1 MDKSNITIAIAGNPN
16 CGKTTLFNAL
26 TGNTQKIGNW
36 PGVTVEKKE
45 GTYTFNGTTFTV
57 IDLPGIYSLS
67 AHSEDEKVA
76 RDYLLSG
83 EADLVINIADTVNME
98 RNLYLTTHLLE
109 MNIPMMLVLNMKDMA
124 EIREISIDVSQISS
138 QLNIP
143 VEYITAINK
152 SDIQKV
158 KKSIDVVTIGKKE
171 SSSFININYENEI
184 EDIISEIIPALKEE
198 ADRLQISSRWLAV
211 KLLEGDSDLF
221 GLLKRNDI
229 VNVEKINNFR
239 NSIERKV
246 GDGTD
251 ILIADARYG
260 FIHGIMVSSVK
271 RGAPKKSVTDKIDKI
286 VLNRFLGIPIFLAAM
301 YLVFWVTINLG
312 GALIDFFDISF
323 GAVFVDGSAVI
334 LEKIGSP
341 GWITAIISTG
351 IGGGIQ
357 TLATFVPIMFM
368 MFLMLAL
375 LEDSGYMARA
385 AFVMD
390 RFMRVIGLPG
400 KAFIPMLVG
409 FGCTVPAIMAT
420 RTLANKRDRYLT
432 IFMSPFMSCGARLPV
447 YALFAA
453 AFFPRNGQT
462 IVFAL
467 YMTGIVLAVF
477 TGLLLKKTLFA
488 GESSPLLMELPLY
501 HVPRIKHIL
510 LHTWLRLKGFIVK
523 AGKFL
528 IIIIA
533 VLGFL
538 NSLGTNGTFGNED
551 TEESVLAVAGKAIT
565 PIFTPF
571 GVTEENW
578 PASVGLFTGLFAKEV
593 VVGTLNSL
601 YKTAAE
607 GGIEGE
613 EAYDLWGSLGEAFAS
628 IPGNIIGA
636 FDPGSLADPLG
647 TKIGDVSDS
656 DAVAEDMEIE
666 SSIFN
671 EMKTRFEGGPAAAF
685 AYLLFILL
693 YVPCLVAVAAMY
705 KEIGLKY
712 TIFQTSYSTIL
723 AWIVAT
729 LFFQITTGHSIVLIL
744 GAVMTGVVL
753 VGGIIIFSRRKQ
765 MKNYEY

>member
-1 MDKSNITIAIAGNPN
+1 
-16 CGKTTLFNAL
+16 
-26 TGNTQKIGNW
+26 
-36 PGVTVEKKE
+36 
-45 GTYTFNGTTFTV
+45 
-57 IDLPGIYSLS
+57 
-67 AHSEDEKVA
+67 
-76 RDYLLSG
+76 
-83 EADLVINIADTVNME
+83 
-98 RNLYLTTHLLE
+98 
-109 MNIPMMLVLNMKDMA
+109 
-124 EIREISIDVSQISS
+124 
-138 QLNIP
+138 
-143 VEYITAINK
+143 
-152 SDIQKV
+152 
-158 KKSIDVVTIGKKE
+158 
-171 SSSFININYENEI
+171 
-184 EDIISEIIPALKEE
+184 
-198 ADRLQISSRWLAV
+198 
-211 KLLEGDSDLF
+211 
-221 GLLKRNDI
+221 
-229 VNVEKINNFR
+229 
-239 NSIERKV
+239 
-246 GDGTD
+246 
-251 ILIADARYG
+251 
-260 FIHGIMVSSVK
+260 
-271 RGAPKKSVTDKIDKI
+271 
-286 VLNRFLGIPIFLAAM
+286 M

-323 GAVFVDGSAVI
+323 GAIFVDGSAVI

-368 MFLMLAL
+368 MFFMLAL

-432 IFMSPFMSCGARLPV
+432 IFMTPFMSCGARLPV

-467 YMTGIVLAVF
+467 YMTGIVLAIF
-477 TGLLLKKTLFA
+477 TGLLLKKTLFR
-488 GESSPLLMELPLY
+488 GESAPLLMELPLY
-501 HVPRIKHIL
+501 HVPRFRHIF

-533 VLGFL
+533 VLGFF
-538 NSLGTNGTFGNED
+538 NSLGTDGTFGNED
-551 TEESVLAVAGKAIT
+551 SEKSVLAVAGKAIT

-601 YKTAAE
+601 YITTA
-607 GGIEGE
+607 IEGE
-613 EAYDLWGSLGEAFAS
+613 EKKAYDLWGSLGEAFAS

-636 FDPGSLADPLG
+636 FDPDSLTDPLG
-647 TKIGDVSDS
+647 TNIGDVSDS

-666 SSIFN
+666 SSIFG
-671 EMKTRFEGGPAAAF
+671 EMRSRFKGGPAAAF

-705 KEIGLKY
+705 KEIGLPY
-712 TIFQTSYSTIL
+712 TVFQVVYSTVL

-729 LFFQITTGHSIVLIL
+729 LFYQIASGYDIKMIVTAVLMGLIL
-744 GAVMTGVVL
+744 IGS
-753 VGGIIIFSRRKQ
+753 IIVFARSAKV
-765 MKNYEY
+765 EEFEH

>member
-1 MDKSNITIAIAGNPN
+1 MDKKNITIAIAGNPN
-16 CGKTTLFNAL
+16 CGKTTLFNSL

-45 GTYTFNGTTFTV
+45 GTYKSNEISYNV
-57 IDLPGIYSLS
+57 VDLPGIYSLS
-67 AHSEDEKVA
+67 AHSEDEKVT
-76 RDYLLSG
+76 RDYILSG
-83 EADLVINIADTVNME
+83 EADLIVNIVDAVNLE

-109 MNIPMMLVLNMKDMA
+109 MDIPMMLVLNMKDVA
-124 EIREISIDVSQISS
+124 ETRKISIDTGKISS
-138 QLNIP
+138 HLNIQA
-143 VEYITAINK
+143 EYITAINK
-152 SDIQKV
+152 SDIQQL
-158 KKSIDVVTIGKKE
+158 KKSIDTAAQGKV
-171 SSSFININYENEI
+171 SSSIKISYENEI
-184 EDIISEIIPALKEE
+184 EDTIAKMIPEITKE
-198 ADRLQISSRWLAV
+198 ADRLHINPRWLAV
-211 KLLEGDSDLF
+211 KLLEG
-221 GLLKRNDI
+221 GTNLLEQLNIGK
-229 VNVEKINNFR
+229 NVDTEKINNYR
-239 NSIERKV
+239 DSIENKV
-246 GDGTD
+246 GDETD

-260 FIHGIMVSSVK
+260 FIHGVIVSAVK
-271 RGAPKKSVTDKIDKI
+271 KGTPKKTTTDKIDKI

-323 GAVFVDGSAVI
+323 GAVFVDGSAV
-334 LEKIGSP
+334 LMEKIGSP

-351 IGGGIQ
+351 VGGGIQ

-368 MFLMLAL
+368 MFFMLAL

-432 IFMSPFMSCGARLPV
+432 IFMTPFMSCGARLPV

-453 AFFPRNGQT
+453 AFFPKNGQA

-467 YMTGIVLAVF
+467 YMTGIVLAIF
-477 TGLLLKKTLFA
+477 TGLLLKKTLFR
-488 GESSPLLMELPLY
+488 GESAPLLMELPLY
-501 HVPRIKHIL
+501 HVPRLKHIF
-510 LHTWLRLKGFIVK
+510 LHTWLRLKGFLVK

-533 VLGFL
+533 VLGFF
-538 NSLGTNGTFGNED
+538 NSLGTDGTFGNED
-551 TEESVLAVAGKAIT
+551 SENSVLAIAGKAIT

-601 YKTAAE
+601 YMTAAE
-607 GGIEGE
+607 DETE
-613 EAYDLWGSLGEAFAS
+613 EKESYDLWGSLGEAFAS
-628 IPGNIIGA
+628 IPENIIGA
-636 FDPGSLADPLG
+636 FDPGALTDPLG
-647 TKIGDVSDS
+647 TNIGDVSDS

-666 SSIFN
+666 SSIFG
-671 EMKTRFEGGPAAAF
+671 EMRSRFAGGPAAAF

-705 KEIGLKY
+705 KEIGLLY
-712 TIFQTSYSTIL
+712 TIFQVVYSTVL

-729 LFFQITTGHSIVLIL
+729 LFYQIASGYDIKMIVTAVLMGLILIGSIVVF
-744 GAVMTGVVL
+744 ARSAKAEE
-753 VGGIIIFSRRKQ
+753 F
-765 MKNYEY
+765 EH

>member
-1 MDKSNITIAIAGNPN
+1 MDKKHITIAIAGNPN
-16 CGKTTLFNAL
+16 CGKTTLFNDL

-45 GTYTFNGTTFTV
+45 GSYTSNGTSYNV
-57 IDLPGIYSLS
+57 VDLPGIYSLS

-76 RDYLLSG
+76 RDYILSG
-83 EADLVINIADTVNME
+83 KADLIVNIVDAVNLE

-109 MNIPMMLVLNMKDMA
+109 MNIPMMLILNMKDVA
-124 EIREISIDVSQISS
+124 ETREFSIDTGKISS
-138 QLNIP
+138 HLNIP
-143 VEYITAINK
+143 AVYITAINK
-152 SDIQKV
+152 NDIQLV
-158 KKSIDVVTIGKKE
+158 KESIDTAVKE
-171 SSSFININYENEI
+171 KVSSSVKINYENEI
-184 EDIISEIIPALKEE
+184 EDTIKEMIPEITKE
-198 ADRLQISSRWLAV
+198 ADKLNINPRWLAV
-211 KLLEGDSDLF
+211 KLLEGGTDL
-221 GLLKRNDI
+221 L
-229 VNVEKINNFR
+229 EKLNSEGNIDANKIKGYR
-239 NSIERKV
+239 DSIEKKV
-246 GDGTD
+246 GDETD

-260 FIHGIMVSSVK
+260 FIHGVIVSAVK
-271 RGAPKKSVTDKIDKI
+271 KGTPKKTATDKIDKI

-323 GAVFVDGSAVI
+323 GAIFVDGSAV
-334 LEKIGSP
+334 LLDKIGSP

-368 MFLMLAL
+368 MFFMLAL

-420 RTLANKRDRYLT
+420 RTLTNKRDRYLT
-432 IFMSPFMSCGARLPV
+432 VFMSPFMSCGARLPV
-447 YALFAA
+447 YTLFAA
-453 AFFPRNGQT
+453 AFFPKNGQT

-467 YMTGIVLAVF
+467 YMTGIVLAIF
-477 TGLLLKKTLFA
+477 TGLLLKKTLFR
-488 GESSPLLMELPLY
+488 GESAPLLMELPLY
-501 HVPRIKHIL
+501 HVPRIHHIF

-533 VLGFL
+533 VLGFF
-538 NSLGTNGTFGNED
+538 NSLGTDGSFGNENS
-551 TEESVLAVAGKAIT
+551 ENSVLAVAGKTIT

-571 GVTEENW
+571 GVTEDNW

-601 YKTAAE
+601 YITAAE
-607 GGIEGE
+607 DGTEEE

-647 TKIGDVSDS
+647 INIGDVSDS
-656 DAVAEDMEIE
+656 NAVAGDMEIE
-666 SSIFN
+666 SSIFG
-671 EMKTRFEGGPAAAF
+671 EMRSRFGGPVAAF
-685 AYLLFILL
+685 AYILFILL

-705 KEIGLKY
+705 KEIGLLY
-712 TIFQTSYSTIL
+712 TVFQVVYSTVL

-729 LFFQITTGHSIVLIL
+729 LFYQIASGYDIKMIITAILMGLILVGSIVVF
-744 GAVMTGVVL
+744 ARTKEVED
-753 VGGIIIFSRRKQ
+753 F
-765 MKNYEY
+765 EH

>member
-1 MDKSNITIAIAGNPN
+1 MDKKNITIAIAGNPN
-16 CGKTTLFNAL
+16 CGKTTLFNDL

-45 GTYTFNGTTFTV
+45 GTYSSNGASYNV
-57 IDLPGIYSLS
+57 VDLPGIYSLS

-76 RDYLLSG
+76 RDYILSG
-83 EADLVINIADTVNME
+83 EADLIVNIVDAVNLE

-109 MNIPMMLVLNMKDMA
+109 MNIPMMLVLNMKDVA
-124 EIREISIDVSQISS
+124 ETREISIDTGKISS
-138 QLNIP
+138 HLNIP
-143 VEYITAINK
+143 TEYITAINK
-152 SDIQKV
+152 NDIQQV
-158 KKSIDVVTIGKKE
+158 KKSIDAAVKGKA
-171 SSSFININYENEI
+171 SSSVKINYENEI
-184 EDIISEIIPALKEE
+184 EDTIAEMIPEITKE
-198 ADRLQISSRWLAV
+198 ADKLNINPRWFAV
-211 KLLEGDSDLF
+211 KLLEGSTDL
-221 GLLKRNDI
+221 LEKLNSEKNIDI
-229 VNVEKINNFR
+229 NKINGYR
-239 NSIERKV
+239 DSIEKKV
-246 GDGTD
+246 GDETD

-260 FIHGIMVSSVK
+260 FIHGVIVSAVK
-271 RGAPKKSVTDKIDKI
+271 KGTPKKTATDKIDKI

-323 GAVFVDGSAVI
+323 GAVFVDGPAVL

-341 GWITAIISTG
+341 GWVTAIISTG

-368 MFLMLAL
+368 MFFMLAL

-432 IFMSPFMSCGARLPV
+432 IFMTPFMSCGARLPV

-453 AFFPRNGQT
+453 AFFPGNGQT

-477 TGLLLKKTLFA
+477 TGLLLKKTLFR
-488 GESSPLLMELPLY
+488 GETSPLLMELPLY
-501 HVPRIKHIL
+501 HVPRIHHIF
-510 LHTWLRLKGFIVK
+510 LHTWVRLKGFILK

-533 VLGFL
+533 VLGFF
-538 NSLGTNGTFGNED
+538 NSLGTDGSFGNED
-551 TEESVLAVAGKAIT
+551 SEKSVLAVAGKAIT

-601 YKTAAE
+601 YMTAADE
-607 GGIEGE
+607 TEEE

-628 IPGNIIGA
+628 IPVNIIGA

-647 TKIGDVSDS
+647 TNIGDVTDS

-666 SSIFN
+666 SSIFG
-671 EMKTRFEGGPAAAF
+671 EMRSRFTGGPVAAF

-705 KEIGLKY
+705 KEIGLLS
-712 TIFQTSYSTIL
+712 TVFQVVYSTVL

-729 LFFQITTGHSIVLIL
+729 LFYQIASGYDIKMIITAVLMGLILVGSIVVF
-744 GAVMTGVVL
+744 ARSAKAED
-753 VGGIIIFSRRKQ
+753 F
-765 MKNYEY
+765 EH

>member
-1 MDKSNITIAIAGNPN
+1 MDKKNMTIAIAGNPN
-16 CGKTTLFNAL
+16 CGKTTLFNTL

-45 GTYTFNGTTFTV
+45 GTYKSAGISYNV
-57 IDLPGIYSLS
+57 VDLPGIYSLS

-76 RDYLLSG
+76 RDYILSG
-83 EADLVINIADTVNME
+83 EADLIVNIVDAVNLE

-109 MNIPMMLVLNMKDMA
+109 MNIPMMLVLNMKDIA
-124 EIREISIDVSQISS
+124 ETREISIDTGKISS
-138 QLNIP
+138 HLNIP
-143 VEYITAINK
+143 TEYITAINK
-152 SDIQKV
+152 SDIQQV
-158 KKSIDVVTIGKKE
+158 KQSIDAAVKE
-171 SSSFININYENEI
+171 KASSSITINYENEI
-184 EDIISEIIPALKEE
+184 EDAIAEIIPEIAAE
-198 ADRLQISSRWLAV
+198 ADRLHTNPRWLAV
-211 KLLEGDSDLF
+211 KLLEG
-221 GLLKRNDI
+221 GTNLLKQLNIDK
-229 VNVEKINNFR
+229 NVDAEKIDKYR
-239 NSIERKV
+239 DSIEKKV
-246 GDGTD
+246 GDETD

-260 FIHGIMVSSVK
+260 FIHGVIVSAVK
-271 RGAPKKSVTDKIDKI
+271 KGTPKKTTTDKIDKI

-323 GAVFVDGSAVI
+323 GAIFVDGSAV
-334 LEKIGSP
+334 LLDKIGSP

-368 MFLMLAL
+368 MFFMLAL

-400 KAFIPMLVG
+400 KAFIPMMVG

-432 IFMSPFMSCGARLPV
+432 IFMTPFMSCGARLPV

-453 AFFPRNGQT
+453 AFFPKNGQT

-467 YMTGIVLAVF
+467 YMTGIVLAIF
-477 TGLLLKKTLFA
+477 TGLLLKKTLFR
-488 GESSPLLMELPLY
+488 GESAPLLMELPLY
-501 HVPRIKHIL
+501 HVPRLKHIF

-533 VLGFL
+533 VLGFF
-538 NSLGTNGTFGNED
+538 NSLGTDGSFGNED
-551 TEESVLAVAGKAIT
+551 SENSVLAIAGKAIT

-571 GVTEENW
+571 GVTKENW

-601 YKTAAE
+601 YMTASEDGAE
-607 GGIEGE
+607 EE

-636 FDPGSLADPLG
+636 FDPGALTDPLG
-647 TKIGDVSDS
+647 TNIGDVSDS

-666 SSIFN
+666 SSIFG
-671 EMKTRFEGGPAAAF
+671 EMRSRFEGGPVAAF

-705 KEIGLKY
+705 KEIGLLY
-712 TIFQTSYSTIL
+712 TVFQVVYSTVL

-729 LFFQITTGHSIVLIL
+729 LFYQIVSGYDIKMIFTAVLIGLILVGSIVVFARSVKAEEI
-744 GAVMTGVVL
+744 
-753 VGGIIIFSRRKQ
+753 
-765 MKNYEY
+765 EY